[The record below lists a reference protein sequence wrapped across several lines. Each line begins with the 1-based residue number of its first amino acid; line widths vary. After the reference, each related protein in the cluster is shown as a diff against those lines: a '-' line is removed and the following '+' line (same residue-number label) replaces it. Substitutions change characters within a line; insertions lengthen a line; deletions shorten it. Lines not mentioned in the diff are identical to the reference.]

1 MKDLSI
7 SYGQV
12 AKKYLAT
19 ERVDLYEELNSS
31 GGLEEFLLNLDRQ
44 AIELEDKMINE
55 YSKLE
60 GVNEELKRSNQLE
73 WVGRLNNIKFQVRNF
88 IQKELIFSI

>member
-7 SYGQV
+7 SYGQF
-12 AKKYLAT
+12 AKKYLET

-31 GGLEEFLLNLDRQ
+31 GKLEEYLINLDQQ
-44 AIELEDKMINE
+44 AIELEDRMIRE
-55 YSKLE
+55 YSERE
-60 GVNEELKRSNQLE
+60 GVNEELKRSNPLE
-73 WVGRLNNIKFQVRNF
+73 WVQRLNNIKFQVRNF